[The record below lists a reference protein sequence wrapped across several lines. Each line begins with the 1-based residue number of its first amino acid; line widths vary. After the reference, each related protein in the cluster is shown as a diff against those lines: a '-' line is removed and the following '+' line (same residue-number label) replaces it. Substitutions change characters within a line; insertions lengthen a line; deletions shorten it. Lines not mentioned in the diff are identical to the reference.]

1 MLARAGH
8 TAILAARDA
17 AALEELARAIAAEG
31 GNAEVLPLDVTDPA
45 AVARAVTQLTAAGGC
60 DILVNNAALCRQ
72 TDFLLHP
79 LDAQR
84 AELEVNYWGPVRLT
98 RALLP
103 GFIARGYGWVVNVS
117 SILGSVASPT
127 TVNYCASK
135 AALEAFSEALHAE
148 VSPFGIGVSVFVAPH
163 TDTDSG
169 RKVVFEGVHS
179 LPPSYTAQQLVRAID
194 RAPRRHAGSP
204 VYSALLWMARLAPGT
219 MRARIAAS
227 ARPQL
232 VLRTGADALEALS
245 RTH

>member
-1 MLARAGH
+1 LLARAGH

-98 RALLP
+98 RAP
-103 GFIARGYGWVVNVS
+103 ARLHRARLR
-117 SILGSVASPT
+117 LGRER
-127 TVNYCASK
+127 
-135 AALEAFSEALHAE
+135 L
-148 VSPFGIGVSVFVAPH
+148 I
-163 TDTDSG
+163 DSG
-169 RKVVFEGVHS
+169 QRGLSDHG
-179 LPPSYTAQQLVRAID
+179 QL
-194 RAPRRHAGSP
+194 
-204 VYSALLWMARLAPGT
+204 
-219 MRARIAAS
+219 
-227 ARPQL
+227 
-232 VLRTGADALEALS
+232 LRQ
-245 RTH
+245 